1 MNTAFF
7 TRDGSGT
14 GSESS
19 EVTRPSLFRG
29 DQVKTT
35 AKPSDA
41 DQCASIW
48 FLRLERA
55 REHGDVPAEREAR
68 QKLKAMGVNVQF
80 RRESSR

>member
-1 MNTAFF
+1 M
-7 TRDGSGT
+7 
-14 GSESS
+14 
-19 EVTRPSLFRG
+19 
-29 DQVKTT
+29 KTT

-80 RRESSR
+80 KREAAR